1 MYLGLDLRG
10 GVHFLMQVDMKA
22 AVDKRIEALTSD
34 VRTCCASKNVRHA
47 GITQPGDRRSRSSS
61 ATRPRGQQANDVIRG
76 NIAELDAA
84 RGRHGDD
91 LTLVATLSPAA
102 QKDIQDNALK
112 QNITTLHNR
121 VNELGVAE
129 PVIQQQGADRIV
141 VQLPGVQDV
150 ARAKQIL
157 GRTAT
162 LEIRLVDQDA
172 MASGSQR
179 RARLSPSARR
189 RPER

>member
-1 MYLGLDLRG
+1 MREEG
-10 GVHFLMQVDMKA
+10 
-22 AVDKRIEALTSD
+22 
-34 VRTCCASKNVRHA
+34 A
-47 GITQPGDRRSRSSS
+47 GD
-61 ATRPRGQQANDVIRG
+61 N
-76 NIAELDAA
+76 
-84 RGRHGDD
+84 

-102 QKDIQDNALK
+102 QKEIQDNALK

-162 LEIRLVDQDA
+162 LEIRMVDQEA
-172 MASGSQR
+172 MAAGQPGALDRAGAQGGRHRAAGPAEARSR
-179 RARLSPSARR
+179 RHRQPAERRLARPSTRTSARR
-189 RPER
+189 CRCALDEAGGRAMRASRATTSAS